1 MLYTKFDVNS
11 IGTGPRWLGRCES
24 PCMFGICLTDPGL
37 SVIPVVAFI
46 SSVNKR
52 RYNWPKENNWIFYDD
67 LWMALNRAECCY
79 EFLIDNR
86 LGGDI
91 GLRNV
96 IYICVVGL
104 PCRSL
109 ADNLIVEVT
118 EFALDQLYKLENLVL
133 KRNRISII
141 HERAFESL
149 ASLRFLWV
157 TRGEIH
163 LYNLGNIPVNL

>member
-1 MLYTKFDVNS
+1 
-11 IGTGPRWLGRCES
+11 
-24 PCMFGICLTDPGL
+24 
-37 SVIPVVAFI
+37 
-46 SSVNKR
+46 
-52 RYNWPKENNWIFYDD
+52 
-67 LWMALNRAECCY
+67 MALNRAECCY

-149 ASLRFLWV
+149 ASLRFL
-157 TRGEIH
+157 
-163 LYNLGNIPVNL
+163 